1 LDPKIIDQL
10 RAIAGK
16 RVLTSPEELTVYAYD
31 STWVEHRPDVVVSPL
46 NTQEVSAILKLADE
60 ARVPVV
66 PRGAGSGL
74 AGGSVPVD
82 GGIALN
88 LALMNQIKCIDPVDM
103 VAVVEPGVITA
114 TLQEAVEALGLF
126 YPPDPASMK
135 HCTLGGNVA
144 MNAGGPRGL
153 KYGVTRDYV
162 LGLEVVVPG
171 GEVLQIGGRAIKKAT
186 GYPFTQLFVGS
197 EGTLGVFTE
206 ITLKLIP
213 KPQARGAL
221 LAVFLRLED
230 AAASVTK
237 ILNSGIMPATIEI
250 MDQIT
255 LRTVEEYL
263 KIGLPQD
270 VEAVIL
276 VECDGNAEAVAQEV
290 EAIVKLCQANG
301 AREVKRARNAAER
314 DELWKARQSVSP
326 SLSRLK
332 PNKLGEDITVPRS
345 QIVTMVKQIQ
355 DIAQRNNVFIALFGH
370 ISDGNLHPNIVCDR
384 RDKEEMKR
392 VQQAAQEIFEAAIAL
407 KGTLS
412 GEHGIGFLKKEF
424 LPMDLSPQVIEL
436 QRRVKTAFD
445 PHNILNPNKIFPTG
459 TLGAIFY

>member
-1 LDPKIIDQL
+1 LP
-10 RAIAGK
+10 
-16 RVLTSPEELTVYAYD
+16 
-31 STWVEHRPDVVVSPL
+31 
-46 NTQEVSAILKLADE
+46 
-60 ARVPVV
+60 
-66 PRGAGSGL
+66 
-74 AGGSVPVD
+74 
-82 GGIALN
+82 
-88 LALMNQIKCIDPVDM
+88 
-103 VAVVEPGVITA
+103 
-114 TLQEAVEALGLF
+114 
-126 YPPDPASMK
+126 
-135 HCTLGGNVA
+135 
-144 MNAGGPRGL
+144 
-153 KYGVTRDYV
+153 
-162 LGLEVVVPG
+162 
-171 GEVLQIGGRAIKKAT
+171 IGGRAIKKAT
-186 GYPFTQLFVGS
+186 GYPLTQLFVGS

-221 LAVFLRLED
+221 LAVFPRLED

-250 MDQIT
+250 MDKIT

-276 VECDGNAEAVAQEV
+276 VECDGNAEAVNQET
-290 EAIVKLCQANG
+290 EAIVKLCQGNG

-355 DIAQRNNVFIALFGH
+355 EIAQRNNVFIALFGH

-436 QRRVKTAFD
+436 QRRVKAAFD